1 MSNSR
6 IREITRLFKRVQPTR
21 RRFLAGSGAIV
32 AASAA
37 GWPLI
42 LVPGKAK
49 ASEQIVI
56 PSWGGAYSETLT
68 EAFYKPF
75 TQKTGIPIVV
85 GPQPDLAKI
94 QAMVKTG
101 AVEYD
106 LVDLI
111 TGWVI
116 QGENEGLWEP
126 VNTNIVNRDGI
137 MKVACRDKTQGYYV
151 AAGGIVYHEGKFGK
165 PEQHPKSWAEYWD
178 VKKFP
183 GRRVLRADRAAEML
197 ECALM
202 ADGVHP
208 RQMYPLDVER
218 AFKSLAKIKPHVAH
232 WPTATAQLTLLVE
245 KGEAD
250 FSYSYN
256 SRVFASRKAGNPIQF
271 VFNNMYVHVGY
282 TAVVSKAKNKEAA
295 MKLMAYLLDPQ
306 AQARWANL
314 YGLIGT
320 HQDAAKYI
328 DPDAKKQ
335 MLYADDPNSVIE
347 NLDWWGPRNAELMKR
362 YKEWLLT

>member
-1 MSNSR
+1 MSKRR
-6 IREITRLFKRVQPTR
+6 IIEITKDDGRTGVTR
-21 RRFLAGSGAIV
+21 RRFVAGTSAAA
-32 AASAA
+32 AASAVS
-37 GWPLI
+37 WPLI
-42 LVPGKAK
+42 LTPGKAK

-56 PSWGGAYSETLT
+56 PSWGGAYAETLN

-75 TQKTGIPIVV
+75 TQKTGIPIIV

-94 QAMVKTG
+94 QAMVRTG
-101 AVEYD
+101 NVEYD

-126 VNTNIVNRDGI
+126 INTNIVNRDGV
-137 MKVACRDKTQGYYV
+137 MKVACRERTQAYYV
-151 AAGGIVYHEGKFGK
+151 AAGGLTYHEGKFGK
-165 PEQHPKSWAEYWD
+165 PEQHPKSWAEFWD
-178 VKKFP
+178 VQKFP

-218 AFKSLAKIKPHVAH
+218 AFKSLDKIKPHITH
-232 WPTATAQLTLLVE
+232 WPTATVQTIQLVE

-256 SRVFASRKAGNPIQF
+256 SRVFASRKAGNPVEF
-271 VFNNMYVHVGY
+271 VFNNMYIHVGY
-282 TAVVSKAKNKEAA
+282 TAVVSKSRNKEAA
-295 MKLMAYLLDPQ
+295 MKLIAYLLDPQ

-320 HQDAAKYI
+320 HQDSGKYI
-328 DPDAKKQ
+328 AADAKAR
-335 MLYADDPNSVIE
+335 MNYADHPNSVIE
-347 NLDWWGPRNAELMKR
+347 NIDWWGPRNAELMKR

>member
-1 MSNSR
+1 MSNDRKSNIPRTSR
-6 IREITRLFKRVQPTR
+6 KIEPTR
-21 RRFLAGSGAIV
+21 RRFLGGTTALA

-37 GWPLI
+37 SWPLI
-42 LVPGKAK
+42 LTPGKAR

-56 PSWGGAYSETLT
+56 PSWGGAYAETLT

-75 TQKTGIPIVV
+75 TQKTGIPIIV

-101 AVEYD
+101 NIEYD

-126 VNTNIVNRDGI
+126 INTNIVNRDGVA
-137 MKVACRDKTQGYYV
+137 KVACRDKTQGYYV
-151 AAGGIVYHEGKFGK
+151 AAGGLIHHQGKFGK
-165 PEQHPKSWAEYWD
+165 PEQHPKSWAEFWD
-178 VKKFP
+178 VQRFP

-202 ADGVHP
+202 ADGVPP

-218 AFKSLAKIKPHVAH
+218 AFKSLTKIKPHITH
-232 WPTATAQLTLLVE
+232 WPTATVQTIQLVE

-256 SRVFASRKAGNPIQF
+256 SRVFASRKAGNPVEF
-271 VFNNMYVHVGY
+271 VFNNMYIHVGW
-282 TAVVSKAKNKEAA
+282 TAVVAKSKNKEAA

-314 YGLIGT
+314 YGLVGT
-320 HQDAAKYI
+320 HKDSGKYVAE
-328 DPDAKKQ
+328 DAKAR
-335 MLYADDPNSVIE
+335 MNYADDPNSVVE
-347 NLDWWGPRNAELMKR
+347 NIDWWGPRNAELVKR

>member
-1 MSNSR
+1 MSKDR
-6 IREITRLFKRVQPTR
+6 IQDVTKHYRRLGPTR
-21 RRFLAGSGAIV
+21 RRFLAGTSAI
-32 AASAA
+32 ATASVV
-37 GWPLI
+37 GGPLI

-56 PSWGGAYSETLT
+56 PSWGGAYAETVN

-75 TQKTGIPIVV
+75 TQKTGIPIIV

-94 QAMVKTG
+94 QAMVKTKS
-101 AVEYD
+101 AEYD

-126 VNTNIVNRDGI
+126 VNTKIVNRDGI

-165 PEQHPKSWAEYWD
+165 PEQHPKSFAEYWD
-178 VKKFP
+178 VQKFP

-197 ECALM
+197 EAALM

-218 AFKSLAKIKPHVAH
+218 AFKSLAKIKPHVQH

-256 SRVFASRKAGNPIQF
+256 SRVFASRKAGNPIEF

-282 TAVVSKAKNKEAA
+282 TAVVSGAKNKEAA
-295 MKLMAYLLDPQ
+295 MKLMAYLMDPQ
-306 AQARWANL
+306 AQGRWANL

-320 HQDAAKYI
+320 HKDSANYVAA
-328 DPDAKKQ
+328 DAKAR
-335 MLYADDPNSVIE
+335 MNYADHPNSVIE
-347 NLDWWGPRNAELMKR
+347 NLDWWGPRNADIMKR